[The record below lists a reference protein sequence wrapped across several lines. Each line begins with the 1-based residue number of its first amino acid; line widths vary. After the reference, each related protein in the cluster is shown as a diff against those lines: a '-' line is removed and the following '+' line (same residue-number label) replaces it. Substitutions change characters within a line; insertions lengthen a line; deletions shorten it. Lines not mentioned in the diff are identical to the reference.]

1 MTTIYE
7 RNSHR
12 QELFCPN
19 NLRII
24 FRNISFPDN
33 IENRI
38 LKDIAETETGLTRLN
53 DAINPT
59 GRYAEYLFLPL

>member
-38 LKDIAETETGLTRLN
+38 LKDIAETETG
-53 DAINPT
+53 
-59 GRYAEYLFLPL
+59 